1 MTREALRRRATSHLL
16 AAATVVVAF
25 AFVAGLRLPGLG
37 AGITAPAAIA
47 AAPVPLRMSDSGLAR
62 IRGSE
67 DFSAKVYDD
76 GAGNPTIGYGHL
88 IRPGEN
94 FSGGITQAQADT
106 LFRQDV
112 ERVVNPA
119 LDRITI
125 ALTQNQVDALGSFI
139 FNVGTGGFLKNILTY
154 LNSGDLEATT
164 SHMLQFIKGRD
175 ASSGRR
181 QVLRGLLTRRKFE
194 VALFKNPVPL
204 KYLNG
209 IIPRS

>member
-1 MTREALRRRATSHLL
+1 ML
-16 AAATVVVAF
+16 AAAIAVVAF
-25 AFVAGLRLPGLG
+25 AFVNG
-37 AGITAPAAIA
+37 AAIA
-47 AAPVPLRMSDSGLAR
+47 PPAATGTAPKRMSDSGLAR
-62 IRGSE
+62 IRQSE
-67 DFSAKVYDD
+67 AFKARSYDD
-76 GAGNPTIGYGHL
+76 GVGNATIGYGHL
-88 IRPGEN
+88 IRAGEN
-94 FSGGITQAQADT
+94 FSAGITEAEAVA